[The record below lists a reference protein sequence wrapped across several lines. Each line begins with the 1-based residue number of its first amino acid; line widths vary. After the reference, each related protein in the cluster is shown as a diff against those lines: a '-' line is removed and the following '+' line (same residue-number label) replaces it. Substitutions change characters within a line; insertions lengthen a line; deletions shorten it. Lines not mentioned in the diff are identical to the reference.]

1 MELEST
7 EYNYIDA
14 DQIAAFE
21 GQISAFI
28 EKSFF
33 EGALHH
39 HSDEKI
45 MALAIALQRLAK
57 KHQDFV
63 TERTQGEE
71 LSTDFYPPHPD
82 AAPPRP

>member
-1 MELEST
+1 MEST

-33 EGALHH
+33 AGALHH
-39 HSDEKI
+39 HSDERI
-45 MALAIALQRLAK
+45 MAMAIALDRIAQ
-57 KHQDFV
+57 KHRDFV
-63 TERTQGEE
+63 AQRTQGED
-71 LSTDFYPPHPD
+71 LNPDIYPPHPD
-82 AAPPRP
+82 AFPP